1 MDDFIDED
9 LECDPEQYAEHY
21 IAWLASKGKTLQDKF
36 DEYLYNNYLICN
48 GDMLVELYE
57 DTDIL
62 VNWLK
67 DQGLPTDL
75 EVLP

>member
-1 MDDFIDED
+1 MDDFRDEGVT
-9 LECDPEQYAEHY
+9 DPYEFAEHY

-36 DEYLYNNYLICN
+36 DEYLYNNYPIGN

-62 VNWLK
+62 CDWLK
-67 DQGLPTDL
+67 DMGLPEDL